1 MDNIFLDILS
11 ISVFF
16 TGLLWIS
23 EKFFNFKKNKNIFQS
38 NIELQKKNYILNNN
52 KTYKKSCKLK
62 NIKSLFPILLL
73 VFIIRCFFYEPFY
86 IPSESMMPT
95 LLPGDY
101 IIVKKYFYGIKNP
114 ITNNILVKYHS
125 PKRGDII
132 ALKDPKNSRKN
143 FVKRI
148 IGLPGD
154 KVVYDSINKILT
166 IYSNYNTIKNNKKI
180 SFKQYVFEK
189 YNTNSVVE
197 NKKMQETVSDVEKF
211 NSNDNILNYN
221 CMIYKEILDHYKYNI
236 LISHA
241 NKNTPKLYF
250 HQDKQPTGTWI
261 IPPKNYFVLGDN
273 RDNSC
278 DSRYW
283 GFVPENKIIGK
294 VDYIWM
300 SLEKKV
306 GKWPTGINLHRI
318 GTIN

>member
-11 ISVFF
+11 ISVVF
-16 TGLLWIS
+16 TGLLWFY
-23 EKFFNFKKNKNIFQS
+23 EKIYNFKKKKQIFQE
-38 NIELQKKNYILNNN
+38 NIQVQKKNYILNNN
-52 KTYKKSCKLK
+52 KKYKHGCTFK

-73 VFIIRCFFYEPFY
+73 IFIVRCFLYEPFY

-114 ITNNILVKYHS
+114 ITNNLIVQYHK

-132 ALKDPKNSRKN
+132 VFKDPKNSRQN

-154 KVVYDSINKILT
+154 KVIYDSMNKIIT
-166 IYSNYNTIKNNKKI
+166 IYANYKTMQNKDKI
-180 SFKQYVFEK
+180 SFRQYVFEK
-189 YNTNSVVE
+189 YNTNSAIE
-197 NKKMQETVSDVEKF
+197 NKKMQETVSDVEKL
-211 NSNDNILNYN
+211 NNHGNILHYN
-221 CMIYKEILDHYKYNI
+221 CMIYKEVLDHYKYNI
-236 LISHA
+236 FISHA
-241 NKNTPKLYF
+241 NKNVPQTYF
-250 HQDKQPTGTWI
+250 HQFEQPTGTWI

-300 SLEKKV
+300 SLEKQE
-306 GKWPTGINLHRI
+306 GKWPTDVNLHRI
-318 GTIN
+318 GKIN

>member
-23 EKFFNFKKNKNIFQS
+23 EKFLHFKNKKNIFQK
-38 NIELQKKNYILNNN
+38 NIELQKKNYTLNDN
-52 KTYKKSCKLK
+52 KKCKTNCNFK

-114 ITNNILVKYHS
+114 ITDNILIKYHN

-132 ALKDPKNSRKN
+132 VLKDPQHSRKN

-154 KVVYDSINKILT
+154 KVVYDSINKIIT

-189 YNTNSVVE
+189 YNTNSVTE
-197 NKKMQETVSDVEKF
+197 TKKMQETVSDVEKL
-211 NSNDNILNYN
+211 NNHGNILNYN
-221 CMIYKEILDHYKYNI
+221 CMIYKEVLDHYKYNI

-241 NKNTPKLYF
+241 NKSMPQSYF

-300 SLEKKV
+300 SLEKKE
-306 GKWPTGINLHRI
+306 GKWPTGINAHRI
-318 GTIN
+318 GAIH